1 MRPADP
7 AALRLAVAC
16 GRAAAH
22 AEFRGEHGLA
32 AGLAEIA
39 RVLAAK
45 AEAEQAPPGSLS
57 IRRCSESN
65 SSAPR
70 DEAECGHRDPSHGGN
85 R

>member
-7 AALRLAVAC
+7 PALRLAVAC
-16 GRAAAH
+16 GRVAAH

-45 AEAEQAPPGSLS
+45 AEADTAALSEHPGMVREQNAPPA
-57 IRRCSESN
+57 RR
-65 SSAPR
+65 
-70 DEAECGHRDPSHGGN
+70 G
-85 R
+85 

>member
-7 AALRLAVAC
+7 PALRLAVAC

-45 AEAEQAPPGSLS
+45 AEAQPAPLGSLS
-57 IRRCSESN
+57 ICGCSESN

-70 DEAECGHRDPSHGGN
+70 GEADCGHRNPSHGGN